1 MLASRK
7 AVATQ
12 EKAVPRFSASEMV
25 GKAVFVTLP
34 SSAESSSGRHMAMKE
49 RQKPLVLVHFS
60 EGVPKASVGS
70 DFKTGRS
77 GQFFS
82 DVILR
87 LSACCC

>member
-12 EKAVPRFSASEMV
+12 EKVVPRFNASEMV

-34 SSAESSSGRHMAMKE
+34 SSAESSNGRHIAMKE

-60 EGVPKASVGS
+60 EGVPESSVGS
-70 DFKTGRS
+70 DLRTGRI
-77 GQFFS
+77 GQLFS
-82 DVILR
+82 DVTFK
-87 LSACCC
+87 LSTCCC